1 MRRSW
6 KPLVVLATTILVMA
20 MAAAGSVQAQ
30 DNNTVTAVNKL
41 SVDINKSLNIE
52 FFFRPG
58 TLHIKHGATLTFRQG
73 PPQPAFAFP
82 EGVDPHTLSIVRQ
95 ADLPRTLREG
105 FDCEAG
111 LCGAFL
117 EAHDLEGASPNF
129 VVDVGKAG
137 LNRPG
142 DSLLITNDH
151 PVTTA
156 PVTAPAGTTLHY
168 LCAVHSWMQGKL
180 IVE

>member
-1 MRRSW
+1 
-6 KPLVVLATTILVMA
+6 MA
-20 MAAAGSVQAQ
+20 MAAAGSVQAH

-73 PPQPAFAFP
+73 PPQPPFAFP

-111 LCGAFL
+111 LCGEIL
-117 EAHDLEGASPNF
+117 QAHDLEGASPKF
-129 VVDVGKAG
+129 GSTRA
-137 LNRPG
+137 RR
-142 DSLLITNDH
+142 
-151 PVTTA
+151 A
-156 PVTAPAGTTLHY
+156 
-168 LCAVHSWMQGKL
+168 
-180 IVE
+180 